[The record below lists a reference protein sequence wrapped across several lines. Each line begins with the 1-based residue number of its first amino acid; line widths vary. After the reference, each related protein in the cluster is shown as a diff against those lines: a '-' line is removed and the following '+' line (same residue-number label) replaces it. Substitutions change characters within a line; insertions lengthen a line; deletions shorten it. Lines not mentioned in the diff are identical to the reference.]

1 MPRLRAASRLLVV
14 FVLPVLLVLGMGCSG
29 SQPSSDLL
37 PSEPAS
43 ESAATPPLLLI
54 SIDGF
59 SADYLNQYKAP
70 TLARLARGGTQSE
83 GLISAFPTKTFP
95 NHYTI
100 VTGLYPEHHGI
111 IANTMYDPVFDASFS
126 LGNRA
131 AVSDGRWWGG
141 EPIWVTA
148 QQQGLHSATLFWP
161 GSEAE
166 IQGLRPTYWL
176 PYDGDMPGEARVA
189 QVLNWLDLPPDA
201 RPSFLTLY
209 FSRVDSNGHWYG
221 PDSDSTAQAIAEV
234 DRFLG
239 MLVDGLEQRGL
250 LGRMHILVVSD
261 HGMAATS
268 SERVILLDDYIDL
281 NDVRVVDWN
290 PVVMLRPTPGRE
302 DSVYAALSQAP
313 HLAVHR
319 KTEMPEHLHF
329 DSHRRI
335 PPIIGIADEGWV
347 ITTRERYE
355 ENPSRFNGGTHGYDP
370 RLPSMHGLFLG
381 HGPAFPQGA
390 VVEPFENVHLY
401 NLMAMLLDLEPAPN
415 DGDPSVAR
423 RLLQPQE
430 TLP

>member
-1 MPRLRAASRLLVV
+1 MPRLRAASRVLVV
-14 FVLPVLLVLGMGCSG
+14 FVLPVLLVLSMGCSG
-29 SQPSSDLL
+29 SQPSSDPL

-43 ESAATPPLLLI
+43 EPAATPPLLLI

-59 SADYLNQYKAP
+59 SAEYLDQYEAP
-70 TLARLARGGTQSE
+70 TLTRLAREGTRSE

-111 IANTMYDPVFDASFS
+111 VANTMYDPVFDASFS

-148 QQQGLHSATLFWP
+148 QQQGLRSATLFWP

-176 PYDGDMPGEARVA
+176 PYDHDMPGEARVA

-239 MLVDGLEQRGL
+239 MLVDGLEQRNL
-250 LGRMHILVVSD
+250 LGRMHILVTSD

-281 NDVRVVDWN
+281 DDVHVVDWS

-313 HLAVHR
+313 HLTVHR

-329 DSHRRI
+329 DDHRRI

-355 ENPSRFNGGTHGYDP
+355 ENPSRFDGGTHGYDP
-370 RLPSMHGLFLG
+370 RLPSMHALFLG
-381 HGPAFPQGA
+381 HGPAFSRGA

-401 NLMAMLLDLEPAPN
+401 NLMTMLLDLEPAPN

-423 RLLQPQE
+423 HLLQPQE